1 MSEWK
6 NLNEVQLVS
15 PIHSKKTRD
24 MWRETFSLKKIK
36 VLLSKRELENAGQAA
51 NPVSDV
57 EDFLIHEGGKHV
69 FEYLLQVNVD
79 NNNNMAKES

>member
-15 PIHSKKTRD
+15 PIHSKKNRD

-51 NPVSDV
+51 NPVSDA
-57 EDFLIHEGGKHV
+57 EDFNDEVSSSEEEIDGLDGSEDS
-69 FEYLLQVNVD
+69 F
-79 NNNNMAKES
+79 

>member
-6 NLNEVQLVS
+6 SLNEMQLVS

-57 EDFLIHEGGKHV
+57 EDFNDEVSSSEEEIDGSDASEHS
-69 FEYLLQVNVD
+69 F
-79 NNNNMAKES
+79 